1 MAEYDFHDQLIQIEM
16 LFQSHIISYGFKEYS
31 LETFADQKYFSSW
44 KGNEDCKNTDEMRK
58 GQNIDGILQST
69 EPSENEALT
78 YLQYVLNI
86 AELCRRSFSAGP
98 IEGYDFD
105 VKKYTELLTRIRTIL
120 KQLHYQSKYVAE
132 KEYIYLVPHDPA
144 LDALDTESEDPVV
157 TEITEYRSA
166 ALNGKPDRKREILKS
181 LSNEIEGYED
191 NKSSQGV
198 RLMQKIHFLEDGF
211 NIFQKED
218 HPDYDV
224 INKMTP
230 DELETW
236 YDRLFQLMVLRVLE
250 HDSIDRIKEVDQLAD
265 DCGVPQY
272 ELTDEE
278 MAKLLSVTGVPDEE
292 ETEKSDDSDSKEKPE
307 NDSEETISSELPVKQ
322 KNPHTIRN
330 VVIAI
335 VIADILFVLFMLLYL
350 SI

>member
-16 LFQSHIISYGFKEYS
+16 LFQSHIISFGFKEYS

-69 EPSENEALT
+69 EPSDNEVLT

-86 AELCRRSFSAGP
+86 AELCRRRFTADPS
-98 IEGYDFD
+98 EGYDFD
-105 VKKYTELLTRIRTIL
+105 VRNYTELLTRIRTTL
-120 KQLHYQSKYVAE
+120 KQLHYESKYVSD

-144 LDALDTESEDPVV
+144 LEALDTGNEDPVV
-157 TEITEYRSA
+157 TQITEYRSA
-166 ALNGKPDRKREILKS
+166 SANGKPEKKKEILKT
-181 LSNEIEGYED
+181 LSAEIEGYED
-191 NKSSQGV
+191 NRSSQGA

-211 NIFQKED
+211 AISPKEA
-218 HPDYDV
+218 HPDYEA
-224 INKMTP
+224 IKKMTP
-230 DELETW
+230 DELEAW

-278 MAKLLSVTGVPDEE
+278 MAKLLSVTGVPEE
-292 ETEKSDDSDSKEKPE
+292 EGPEEKTESYVP
-307 NDSEETISSELPVKQ
+307 SSENQNQDTGTALENAPKQ
-322 KNPHTIRN
+322 NPHTIRN
-330 VVIAI
+330 I
-335 VIADILFVLFMLLYL
+335 VIALVIADVLFVLFVLLYQFM
-350 SI
+350 